1 MKFKLIFTI
10 TLIFLSCTKNS
21 IEKEIPENIK
31 LIEEIRNYEVSIFSS
46 EGGTISVE
54 NVDYNTSNYKSS
66 HQSGTILNLNAEP
79 KEGFKFIGWTG
90 YKCIKCGWQRME
102 FVSYE
107 KSISITIS
115 SHLSLTANF
124 ETINQGNSKKKK

>member
-54 NVDYNTSNYKSS
+54 NVDYNSTDYTSS

-79 KEGFKFIGWTG
+79 KEGFKFIGIFSWL
-90 YKCIKCGWQRME
+90 YFWVKVCQ
-102 FVSYE
+102 F
-107 KSISITIS
+107 
-115 SHLSLTANF
+115 SLKNYQKF
-124 ETINQGNSKKKK
+124 SR

>member
-46 EGGTISVE
+46 EGA
-54 NVDYNTSNYKSS
+54 TSGVF
-66 HQSGTILNLNAEP
+66 QT
-79 KEGFKFIGWTG
+79 
-90 YKCIKCGWQRME
+90 
-102 FVSYE
+102 
-107 KSISITIS
+107 
-115 SHLSLTANF
+115 
-124 ETINQGNSKKKK
+124 